1 MKTMNQS
8 KDTQVRISLS
18 VYKIIQEWAKKDG
31 RTIKAQQERMIMSSH
46 AVLKDMER
54 ANARLQK

>member
-1 MKTMNQS
+1 M

-31 RTIKAQQERMIMSSH
+31 RTITAQQERMIMASH
-46 AVLKDMER
+46 AVMKDMER
-54 ANARLQK
+54 VNDRLPK